1 MLILAFRNL
10 PRLLFNETFYM
21 SDFKISNGC
30 GLKENLYTQQKNV
43 FCTRTIKYTYKKT
56 KSIKEAFE
64 EKKNCIKKVPAESG
78 RHVE

>member
-1 MLILAFRNL
+1 M
-10 PRLLFNETFYM
+10 
-21 SDFKISNGC
+21 
-30 GLKENLYTQQKNV
+30 QQKNV

-64 EKKNCIKKVPAESG
+64 KKKNCIKKVPAESG

>member
-1 MLILAFRNL
+1 MKLFICLILNQQRVW
-10 PRLLFNETFYM
+10 
-21 SDFKISNGC
+21 FKRKLIHA
-30 GLKENLYTQQKNV
+30 EKNV

-64 EKKNCIKKVPAESG
+64 KKKNCTKKVPAESG

>member
-1 MLILAFRNL
+1 MKLFICLILNQQRVW
-10 PRLLFNETFYM
+10 
-21 SDFKISNGC
+21 FKRKLIHAA
-30 GLKENLYTQQKNV
+30 KNV

-78 RHVE
+78 QHVE

>member
-1 MLILAFRNL
+1 MKLFICLILNQQRVW
-10 PRLLFNETFYM
+10 
-21 SDFKISNGC
+21 FKRKLIHAA
-30 GLKENLYTQQKNV
+30 KKNV

-64 EKKNCIKKVPAESG
+64 KKKNCIKKVPAESG